1 MADGICVKLGVE
13 VATACPVAELS
24 TAERGANGES
34 PAVRDVTWAQATDG
48 TVTEE
53 FRVDAAAVDGD
64 PDAVA
69 GAEPVMEVGPDRVYQ
84 FSRDGDTACACDV
97 VERLDCP
104 IADVRATDGTLLLTL
119 YLPDVDRLREVVAAL
134 DPVTDRVSVRYLVR
148 SNADADRRDT
158 VVVDRGALT
167 ERQSEVIRTAYRMG
181 YFEYRSGA
189 NAGQVAAALG
199 ITDSTFAEHLSKAQS
214 RLLEA
219 VFRAPADGTA
229 D

>member
-1 MADGICVKLGVE
+1 M
-13 VATACPVAELS
+13 
-24 TAERGANGES
+24 
-34 PAVRDVTWAQATDG
+34 
-48 TVTEE
+48 
-53 FRVDAAAVDGD
+53 
-64 PDAVA
+64 
-69 GAEPVMEVGPDRVYQ
+69 
-84 FSRDGDTACACDV
+84 
-97 VERLDCP
+97 
-104 IADVRATDGTLLLTL
+104 LTL
-119 YLPDVDRLREVVAAL
+119 SLPDVDRLREVVAAL

-167 ERQSEVIRTAYRMG
+167 ERQSGVIRTAYRMG

-219 VFRAPADGTA
+219 VFGAPADGTA